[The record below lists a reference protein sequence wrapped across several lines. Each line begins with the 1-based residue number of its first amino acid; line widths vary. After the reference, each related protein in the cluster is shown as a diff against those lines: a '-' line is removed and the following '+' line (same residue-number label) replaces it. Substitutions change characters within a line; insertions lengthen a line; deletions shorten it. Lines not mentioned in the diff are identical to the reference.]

1 MKWMEIACMS
11 GLIHSRSFDARSR
24 FAELGVPVE
33 ALSKAIAAGHS
44 GRLLCTENDPPF
56 IPGTEAWRFVI
67 RTLRDELLPLGKGWR
82 KADPGNFSLV
92 INDIHQINIVAASAD
107 AFVCRTHGQPRT
119 NSLKGLYYEAAAARN
134 TINGDLFPDTLSNNV
149 RMAAATLEYPTWVL
163 LTHIDDNDFRGE
175 LSLPARIED
184 QRIVEWAERIFVPKD
199 EDYFGNVTLP
209 EDDEGPI
216 FDPVVRRKN

>member
-1 MKWMEIACMS
+1 MAE
-11 GLIHSRSFDARSR
+11 IHSHSFDARRR

-67 RTLRDELLPLGKGWR
+67 RTLRDELLALGKGWR

-92 INDIHQINIVAASAD
+92 TNDIHQINIVAANAD
-107 AFVCRTHGQPRT
+107 AFVCRTHGNPRT
-119 NSLKGLYYEAAAARN
+119 NSLKGLYYQAATARNRIDDDLFPETLPENVRTAAAA
-134 TINGDLFPDTLSNNV
+134 
-149 RMAAATLEYPTWVL
+149 LEYRTWVL
-163 LTHIDDNDFRGE
+163 LTHIDDTDYRGE

-184 QRIVEWAERIFVPKD
+184 QKIVEWAERIFVPKD
-199 EDYFGNVTLP
+199 EDDFGNVALP
-209 EDDEGPI
+209 DDDEGPI
-216 FDPVVRRKN
+216 FDPVVRRKP